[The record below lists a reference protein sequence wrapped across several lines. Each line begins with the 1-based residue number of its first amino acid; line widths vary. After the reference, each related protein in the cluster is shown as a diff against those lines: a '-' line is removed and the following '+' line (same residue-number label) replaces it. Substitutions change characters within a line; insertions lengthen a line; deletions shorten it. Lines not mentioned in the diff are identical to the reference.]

1 MKKFNRITKRILT
14 ALLVILLIGDTA
26 SITARADK
34 TIDTEADGNSTERI
48 TDQNRSDAD
57 ADLYHYMNSLMVQ
70 YELNEAQ
77 YNKMQDLFNSAVYY
91 IANTDMTVKQL
102 ESYIAGVKT
111 QMSQVASTDVSST
124 TSEYIRVAD
133 NWSTPSVSYGQNVAI
148 VLPIINLGTEELN
161 DLVIEP
167 EVSNDVTKWPFVP
180 DKTGYVQTEPFI
192 PGYVDDEYAMKN
204 RREFTYYWTVRSDV
218 MTGYYEL
225 KFKISYTRAGVRVED
240 EKAEELSVFV
250 HTYGKPENGVIGGN
264 GNEEKKPKS
273 RIIVTGY
280 DTNPK
285 QIYSG
290 DTFNLTLHVQNTS
303 KTTAVSNILFDL
315 KATPEAVNANESIM
329 PFIPTSGSNSVYV
342 SQIGSGETT
351 DINIE
356 MNAKAGL
363 SQKSYALELN
373 MTYDSGTQFDL
384 TDKTSISI
392 PVYQESKF
400 DMSTIEVAPASI
412 NVGSQSNV
420 MFSVYNTGKTT
431 LYNVQVQFEADSIE
445 NNMAYIG
452 NLNSGATGNVDV
464 MLTGMQ
470 PTMDD
475 GTIKLK
481 ISYED
486 EAGNTT
492 SVDKTCTL
500 FVNDMIVDDFAM
512 EGRRDPAMEEEEEKG
527 GMGALLRG
535 LIIGI
540 ILVAAGAIIVF
551 VYVRRNKKKAAA
563 LHAED
568 LKDLEEIE
576 EIEKDEG
583 AQGTKEAPKDYF
595 SEDEGESAEN
605 EADHVGEEP
614 AASGDYFSGD
624 EEKASEEGTGNM
636 NQGTGDYFS
645 GSGDKSEDAPKD
657 YFSGDTGSDN
667 EVF

>member
-1 MKKFNRITKRILT
+1 MRKINFILSRIILT
-14 ALLVILLIGDTA
+14 AIIMVLVGDTA
-26 SITARADK
+26 SIAVHADT
-34 TIDTEADGNSTERI
+34 TIDTAADKNGTDRI
-48 TDQNRSDAD
+48 DNDDRSNAD
-57 ADLYHYMNSLMVQ
+57 ADMYHYMNSLMVQ
-70 YELNEAQ
+70 YTLNETQ

-91 IANTDMTVKQL
+91 IANTDMTVAQL
-102 ESYIAGVKT
+102 ETYVAGVKT
-111 QMSQVASTDVSST
+111 QMNQVASTDVSTT

-192 PGYVDDEYAMKN
+192 PGYVNDEYAMKN

-240 EKAEELSVFV
+240 DKAEELSVFV

-280 DTNPK
+280 DINPEK
-285 QIYSG
+285 VFSG
-290 DTFNLTLHVQNTS
+290 NNFDLTLHVQNTS
-303 KTTAVSNILFDL
+303 TSADVSNILFNL
-315 KATPEAVNANESIM
+315 KATPEQVSSNESIV

-342 SQIGSGETT
+342 QRIGSGETA
-351 DINIE
+351 DLQIE

-363 SQKSYALELN
+363 SQKSYALELE

-400 DMSTIEVAPASI
+400 DMSTVEVAPSSI

-464 MLTGMQ
+464 MLTGLQ
-470 PTMDD
+470 QTMDD
-475 GTIKLK
+475 GSIALK

-486 EAGNTT
+486 EAGNVTK
-492 SVDKTCTL
+492 VDKTCTL
-500 FVNDMIVDDFAM
+500 FVNEVMMDDMAM
-512 EGRRDPAMEEEEEKG
+512 DGRREPGMEEEEDTK

-535 LIIGI
+535 LIIGFV
-540 ILVAAGAIIVF
+540 LLAVGAIIVF
-551 VYVRRNKKKAAA
+551 LYVRKNKKKAAA

-568 LKDLEEIE
+568 LKDLEEIR
-576 EIEKDEG
+576 EIEEEQSTDNAGHRGSESEESRPDETVT
-583 AQGTKEAPKDYF
+583 QEAPEDQAGQDEPEDSQEDYEQYG
-595 SEDEGESAEN
+595 S
-605 EADHVGEEP
+605 
-614 AASGDYFSGD
+614 SGGYFD
-624 EEKASEEGTGNM
+624 N
-636 NQGTGDYFS
+636 
-645 GSGDKSEDAPKD
+645 P
-657 YFSGDTGSDN
+657 SDDI
-667 EVF
+667 